1 RDRDRAQRE
10 QDALENKAVDTYNK
24 YFDLVSQG
32 RFLSTDAVN
41 DLVTS
46 TTGTR
51 MAGPVQELVKSQA
64 KVAGFASLPL
74 QQQAAT

>member
-1 RDRDRAQRE
+1 AKRTALITKAYAYENGIEAQAQRDRDRAQRE

-51 MAGPVQELVKSQA
+51 MAGP
-64 KVAGFASLPL
+64 
-74 QQQAAT
+74 

>member
-1 RDRDRAQRE
+1 DRAQRE

-64 KVAGFASLPL
+64 KVAGFASLP
-74 QQQAAT
+74 